1 MSKPE
6 HLHPFALIINLIN
19 TFLLIFSIVT
29 FLLTF
34 FSNKLPITKFWGL
47 LLIPVIIYAVLEYA
61 FTTYQITEK
70 SISLKSGIFFKKE
83 KIIPYSR
90 IQAVHQRQPFLY
102 QPFNLTHVGIDTANK
117 GDQKAEIDLPVI
129 KKSRVELIEKYRLQ
143 YNTNTETNDFD
154 SSTKTNSDDYN
165 NIFDL
170 SIKKVMLFALTD
182 ISTIFSSIIILL
194 AFTNIIP
201 FNSIKNFNY
210 SIISIS
216 IILIT
221 FALIVVF
228 ISIGKTFFKFF
239 DYKLYRDKNNLIIE
253 TGLFQRKTQTIPVDK
268 IQNIYLETNFARK
281 LIHQTSLKLTIA
293 GSQSDKDNVS
303 NGKIIL
309 FPLIHSKDAINQL
322 NRLIPE
328 LNISQPGIKLITKH
342 DLHAIWLFG
351 RWSFLSFGLISIGL
365 LFYAPVFSI
374 IPLIILIIS
383 FFNAIYNTNH
393 QGIQIQS
400 INNVVVQKGFCFGTN
415 VIFFSRKRI
424 KDLDNDTTLWL
435 YKRNRGHITFNLL
448 NGSSNSE
455 VKLRFIKKNAMQ
467 KIDDFYQNKSTN

>member
-19 TFLLIFSIVT
+19 AFLLIFSIAT

-34 FSNKLPITKFWGL
+34 FSNKFPITKLWGL
-47 LLIPVIIYAVLEYA
+47 LLIPIIIYAILEYA

-70 SISLKSGIFFKKE
+70 SISMKSGIIFKKE

-129 KKSRVELIEKYRLQ
+129 QKSRVELIEKYRLQ

-154 SSTKTNSDDYN
+154 SSTKTNSDNYN

-216 IILIT
+216 ISLIT

-239 DYKLYRDKNNLIIE
+239 DYKLYRDQNNLIIE

-268 IQNIYLETNFARK
+268 IQNIYLETNFLRRV
-281 LIHQTSLKLTIA
+281 IHQTSIKLTLA
-293 GSQSDKDNVS
+293 GSQSEQDNVK
-303 NGKIIL
+303 NGKIYL
-309 FPLIHSKDAINQL
+309 FPIINSKSAIKLFNH
-322 NRLIPE
+322 LIPE
-328 LNISQPGIKLITKH
+328 MEINKPKLKLVTKN
-342 DLHAIWLFG
+342 DFHAIWLFW
-351 RWSFLSFGLISIGL
+351 RWNLLILGIISIGL
-365 LFYAPVFSI
+365 LFFHPL
-374 IPLIILIIS
+374 LIIISLTLLLIT
-383 FFNAIYNTNH
+383 FFDAIYNANH
-393 QGIQIQS
+393 QGITIQNK
-400 INNVVVQKGFCFGTN
+400 NNLVVQKGKCFGTRA
-415 VIFFSRKRI
+415 IFFSRKRI
-424 KDLDNDTTLWL
+424 QDLDNDTTIWL
-435 YKRNRGHITFNLL
+435 YKNNRGHITFNLL
-448 NGSSNSE
+448 NGSNNTQI
-455 VKLRFIKKNAMQ
+455 KLRFIKTIIIQ
-467 KIDDFYQNKSTN
+467 KINQFYQNKNH